1 MPDLLPR
8 GRGVPALAAA
18 LSIVGTL
25 ALTACAGTTSTGTTS
40 TGTTSTG
47 AQSATTARPAPSA
60 ADGDGLLA
68 QLRGGGAI
76 IVIRHAATDRSQP
89 DADERTGPGSGPVDF
104 DDCSTQRNLT
114 DEGRAGARTIGAAF
128 RELRIPVGTVWT
140 SPYCRSRETAELAFG
155 RAEVIDGLERL
166 YPRPDEVAERRIN
179 QLIREQA
186 PGRGDPNMVIS
197 GHGVYPSVLEPAV
210 TLGEGDAA
218 LYALHGDDVV
228 LLGQVAPDEW
238 AGLD

>member
-8 GRGVPALAAA
+8 GQTVRTLAAVV
-18 LSIVGTL
+18 STIGTV
-25 ALTACAGTTSTGTTS
+25 AVTACTGVTSTSTGSTS
-40 TGTTSTG
+40 TE
-47 AQSATTARPAPSA
+47 SAATARPEPSA
-60 ADGDGLLA
+60 PDGDGLLA
-68 QLRGGGAI
+68 QLRGGGVI

-89 DADERTGPGSGPVDF
+89 DADERTGPDAGPVDF

-114 DEGRAGARTIGAAF
+114 DEGRADARTIGEAV

-140 SPYCRSRETAELAFG
+140 SPYCRSRDTAELAFG
-155 RAEVIDGLERL
+155 RAEVVDGLERL

-179 QLIREQA
+179 QLIRERA
-186 PGRGDPNMVIS
+186 PGVGDPNMVIS

-210 TLGEGDAA
+210 ALGEGAAA
-218 LYALHGDDVV
+218 LYSLRGNDVD
-228 LLGQVAPDEW
+228 LLGQLAPDEW